1 MGTRIKRLIYTFILL
16 LLTVPIAGGA
26 WLQGMILST
35 VQPVVVE
42 PVSQSETTEPATEA
56 PKADSLVIYTPESES
71 ITVKEPFVK
80 ISGVCDVTLPLTVN
94 GQAVETA
101 ADGSFAYDCP
111 LTPGENA
118 VTVTNT
124 DKTFTYKVVYE
135 QQLLRSVSPSKAVKG
150 DGGMLL
156 ELSAVAIA
164 DAQVTA
170 KLAGTTVTLT
180 PVEDSADD
188 TGFQTYV
195 GTYTLPAG
203 KYEKQSLGKLKFTA
217 VLGDQSQSMNGAS
230 VTVNALQYEEIPI
243 DVGQGAVKAPVV
255 SGDGL
260 VEVLSPETD
269 FGRGRAHIL
278 RVTEDYAETCPG
290 NTADDKS
297 SPLCTPFLKGTYD
310 YVTGQA
316 VFDGTEYYITK
327 SGYKVEKAF
336 SESFDGFVL
345 PSNTISVH
353 KSYTEADTTAILTMN
368 WKVPFVSELKEQR
381 YVRGYAG
388 REFNVTA
395 FTASYID
402 FKFYYTNA
410 AEGSFDFSG
419 SNVVSRAEWVN
430 IGTDGATTL
439 RVYLKRSGKFYGYRA
454 YYSNDNRLV
463 LSFQNAPKSLSNAV
477 VAIDPGHGGKDSGA
491 IGANGVYESALN
503 LRISALLKQK
513 LEAQGVRVVIF
524 RTGDTTMELDE
535 RQQRARE
542 AGADVFVCMHNNSS
556 ASSSMSGTEVYY
568 YRAFSKPLA
577 ASIHAQ
583 LVTAWQGIYAN
594 DAYMRGR
601 IVPSDGGVRFYP
613 FRTTR
618 IEECPAVLVECGYLS
633 NATECSAICQPA
645 NQERIAEA
653 VCRGVTEYLNSQ

>member
-1 MGTRIKRLIYTFILL
+1 MRDCTKRLIYIFVLL

-26 WLQGMILST
+26 LFQGLLLSAT
-35 VQPVVVE
+35 QSAAVE
-42 PVSQSETTEPATEA
+42 PISQAETTQPTTET
-56 PKADSLVIYTPESES
+56 PKADSLVISSPEGES
-71 ITVKEPFVK
+71 VTVKEPFVK
-80 ISGVCDVTLPLTVN
+80 VSGVCDVTLPLTVN

-101 ADGSFAYDCP
+101 EDGSFAYDCP
-111 LTPGENA
+111 LTPGENT

-124 DKTFTYKVVYE
+124 ELTFTFKVTYE
-135 QQLLRSVSPSKAVKG
+135 QQLLRSVSPSKSVKG
-150 DGGMLL
+150 DGGMIL

-164 DAQVTA
+164 DARVTA

-180 PVEDSADD
+180 PAEDSADD

-195 GTYTLPAG
+195 GSYTLPAG
-203 KYEKQSLGKLKFTA
+203 KYERQPLGKLKFTA
-217 VLGDQSQSMNGAS
+217 VLGEQSQTMNGAS

-243 DVGQGAVKAPVV
+243 DVGPGVVKAPVV
-255 SGDGL
+255 SGDGH
-260 VEVLSPETD
+260 VEVLTPDSD
-269 FGRGRAHIL
+269 YGRGRARML
-278 RVTEDYAETCPG
+278 RVTANYGETVPG

-297 SPLCTPFLKGTYD
+297 SPLCTPFLKDTYD
-310 YVTGQA
+310 YITGEG
-316 VFDGTEYYITK
+316 VFDDKAYYMTK
-327 SGYKVEKAF
+327 SGYKVEKEQ

-345 PSNTISVH
+345 PSNTISVY
-353 KSYTEADTTAILTMN
+353 KSYTDADTTAILTMN

-410 AEGSFDFSG
+410 AEGTFDFSG

-430 IGTDGATTL
+430 IGADGTTTL
-439 RVYLKRSGKFYGYRA
+439 RVHLKRSGKFYGYRA
-454 YYSNDNRLV
+454 YYAGDNRLV
-463 LSFQNAPKSLSNAV
+463 ITFQNAPRSLSNAV
-477 VAIDPGHGGKDSGA
+477 VAIDPGHGGRDSGA
-491 IGANGVYESALN
+491 IGANGVHESTLN

-513 LEAQGVRVVIF
+513 LEAAGVRVVIF
-524 RTGDTTMELDE
+524 RTGDSTLELED
-535 RQQRARE
+535 RRTKARE
-542 AGADVFVCMHNNSS
+542 TGADIFVCMHNNSS
-556 ASSSMSGTEVYY
+556 TSSSMSGTEVYY

-601 IVPSDGGVRFYP
+601 IVPSDGGVRYYP
-613 FRTTR
+613 FKVTR
-618 IEECPAVLVECGYLS
+618 VEECPAVLVECGYLS

-653 VCRGVTEYLNSQ
+653 VCRGVLQYLNSQ